1 MIIVR
6 RLLTALIVVL
16 TVATQSAVIAG
27 WNLPGATPDLVLVV
41 VAAFAMK
48 QHATRATIIGF
59 GAGLLL
65 DATPP
70 SVTLLGS
77 SAFTLA
83 IVGFLAAQLRTDLTR
98 SPFGP
103 LAFIAAAG
111 AGSIIIHA
119 ALGGLLGDPTI
130 SLLQTPIAAISNAF
144 YCAILAMVVV
154 PLIRVMLTYLMPAP
168 TQYLRR

>member
-1 MIIVR
+1 MSLFR
-6 RLLTALIVVL
+6 RLVTALLVIL

-48 QHATRATIIGF
+48 QHATRATLIGF

-83 IVGFLAAQLRTDLTR
+83 IVGFLAAQLRTDLMR
-98 SPFGP
+98 SPFAP
-103 LAFIAAAG
+103 VLYVAAMG
-111 AGSIIIHA
+111 AGSVVLHA
-119 ALGGLLGDPTI
+119 ALAGLLGDPSF
-130 SLLQTPIAAISNAF
+130 SLLQIPLAALASAI
-144 YCAILAMVVV
+144 YCALLAMVVV
-154 PLIRVMLTYLMPAP
+154 PLVRVLLTFLMPAP
-168 TQYLRR
+168 TEFLRR